1 MKKGVMVLMS
11 IMMKAFTND
20 IQSKNILNIST
31 CRFTEFFMYNEI
43 KGAKWGEDRGFV
55 DLEG

>member
-1 MKKGVMVLMS
+1 MVLMS

-20 IQSKNILNIST
+20 IKSKNILNIST